1 MKTRNRKKI
10 AITIFL
16 ILIVAIIT
24 SAWWFANQNWQ
35 DGYKKQVSDG
45 AVQLLQNNPYDQIS
59 VVVIV
64 IDGLRWPEGIGDP
77 NHKFIPH
84 IWNDLVPMGSLLT
97 NNWIESPTATTSSH
111 TAMMTGRISPVPND
125 GHIHPVF
132 PTFMEE
138 FRDARS
144 DYVESKIA
152 EITRIPSGIFR
163 PTGSTLAE
171 IDDLLADAR
180 EFGPEKT
187 GMYLGKDLIHSINQ
201 SSSGRYP
208 DEDILLIDSLRD
220 IEVTEYFKAK
230 IPDVHPNMVFVNL
243 GDVDECGHEAEW
255 HYYVDAIRWAD
266 FHVWE
271 MWQTLQD
278 ELRYR
283 GKTYFIVTTDH
294 GRHVPERGGFPQHGC
309 FCEWCRHSFMLL
321 IGPGIKEGFISD
333 AQHSELDLAPTIGE
347 IMGFETPASTGN
359 AIDEIFEN
367 DWKFPEPG
375 KTATSNLVAEDKSNV
390 DDRDTVDILL
400 NSLAGQLDGKKYEY
414 GEELA
419 MLYLTAAARLNNKT
433 GDVEDWE
440 RAIYT
445 TAPSDDNTTDIR
457 QLVAAY
463 PQHLYAQAYVK
474 SHESPGDLLD
484 NGISL
489 FSAALNAELI
499 DPDNENWKIPELTIE
514 ETSLIAPMLAT
525 SKNNITPTATRHAV
539 KMILDKLAEY
549 EGNDRVYN
557 MGFEDFLD
565 DFRYREGPNEIFTEK
580 EISMRDRM
588 WLIWGI
594 EHVLK
599 EANPDHVPDL
609 YPLLERQHRL
619 LVAFMHEWQDANAM
633 VGGTGDLG
641 EDIDFGA
648 QGLALSNLAE
658 FKPWRKWEL
667 DALGY
672 NMDIY
677 RTPLFSWPP
686 HHFFY
691 LLGQANALAGGWAA
705 NERLKLY
712 VEDDGTIR
720 HDLLDKGDPI
730 KPGDVDYIE
739 AASALAYGLSRFE
752 LADYNL
758 FNLEMYPIVHQQDWE
773 RGQ

>member
-1 MKTRNRKKI
+1 MKTGNKKKI
-10 AITIFL
+10 AITVVL
-16 ILIVAIIT
+16 ILIVAVIA

-77 NHKFIPH
+77 DHKFIPH
-84 IWNDLVPMGSLLT
+84 IWNDLVPKGSLLI

-125 GHIHPVF
+125 GHIRPVF

-152 EITRIPSGIFR
+152 EITRIPGGIFR
-163 PTGSTLAE
+163 PTGSTLSE
-171 IDDLLADAR
+171 IYDLLADAR
-180 EFGPEKT
+180 EFSPEKT

-271 MWQTLQD
+271 MWQALQE

-309 FCEWCRHSFMLL
+309 FCELCRHSFMLL
-321 IGPGIKEGFISD
+321 IGPGIKEGFVSD
-333 AQHSELDLAPTIGE
+333 AQHSELDLAPTIGK
-347 IMGFETPASTGN
+347 IMGFETPASTGT
-359 AIDEIFEN
+359 AIDEIFE
-367 DWKFPEPG
+367 DEWQFP
-375 KTATSNLVAEDKSNV
+375 TSRGTPAVQSVTKDREAV
-390 DDRDTVDILL
+390 DDRDTINLLAEKIGESLGNGTSDDLEELVFLALLMQGHVKPEFLSVIHEGLKTRFDFTIADAHDLAKVYPASILGLEPEWTVPTEHQFLTGHESELWIRFDEHAKNFGIINEQYEFAGNDLSVLERILL
-400 NSLAGQLDGKKYEY
+400 AISFMQERNSGDRRPPDSTMTGSILL
-414 GEELA
+414 
-419 MLYLTAAARLNNKT
+419 KT
-433 GDVEDWE
+433 
-440 RAIYT
+440 
-445 TAPSDDNTTDIR
+445 
-457 QLVAAY
+457 
-463 PQHLYAQAYVK
+463 
-474 SHESPGDLLD
+474 
-484 NGISL
+484 
-489 FSAALNAELI
+489 
-499 DPDNENWKIPELTIE
+499 
-514 ETSLIAPMLAT
+514 
-525 SKNNITPTATRHAV
+525 
-539 KMILDKLAEY
+539 LAEY
-549 EGNDRVYN
+549 EGEDRVYN
-557 MGFEDFLD
+557 MDFEDFLD
-565 DFRYREGPNEIFTEK
+565 DFRYREGPNEIFTVK

-588 WLIWGI
+588 WLVWGI

-599 EANPDHVPDL
+599 EANPDHMPDL

-641 EDIDFGA
+641 EEIDFVA

-672 NMDIY
+672 SMDIY

-691 LLGQANALAGGWAA
+691 LLGQANALAGEWAA

-720 HDLLDKGDPI
+720 HDLLDQGDPI
-730 KPGDVDYIE
+730 KPGDDGYIE

-758 FNLEMYPIVHQQDWE
+758 FDLEMYPIVHQQDS
-773 RGQ
+773 R